1 MVGAVAVIPDGKY
14 AVSAS
19 RDRTLKIWNLE
30 KGKQKTALRGYE
42 KEVNK
47 VIITQDGKYA
57 ISVSS
62 DDTLKVW
69 SLEQGVIIS
78 KFIGDSSFRTCDISP
93 DGKYIVVDD
102 ALGKVHFYILTSQIR
117 YLNK

>member
-14 AVSAS
+14 AVSA
-19 RDRTLKIWNLE
+19 
-30 KGKQKTALRGYE
+30 
-42 KEVNK
+42 
-47 VIITQDGKYA
+47 
-57 ISVSS
+57 SS